1 MKKLL
6 VVMNPFAGT
15 RQANRYLAGIIDIF
29 CKGGYEVGVAMTQK
43 AGDGI
48 ALAEEHARDNDI
60 IVAIGGDGTFNEVVA
75 GVLDSGTDIP
85 IGYIPGGTTNDF
97 ASSVGLNTSTLD
109 AAKSIISGRKQRF
122 DVGKFNGRY
131 FSYVASFGAFTSTAY
146 NVPQDLKNAIGH
158 AAYVLSGITDAVNIK
173 PFHLKVYDKGE
184 AGTGAGAAGDH
195 DAAESTAAGA
205 ASLVNGVPDNVI
217 YEDDYIFGAICNST
231 SMGGIIN
238 LKSSDVDMND
248 GLFEVMLIKAPK
260 DIIDLQAII
269 FALSTQSYSE
279 CEQISF
285 FSSSSMEIEAPEDM
299 PWTLDGEYQEPCTS
313 ISISNVYN
321 AIQLMLP
328 A

>member
-1 MKKLL
+1 MKKML
-6 VVMNPFAGT
+6 VIMNPFAGT
-15 RQANRYLAGIIDIF
+15 RQANKYLAGILDIF
-29 CKGGYEVGVAMTQK
+29 CKGGYDVNIAMTQK

-48 ALAEEHARDNDI
+48 KIAEERAAENDM

-75 GVLDSGTDIP
+75 GVLNTGSDTP
-85 IGYIPGGTTNDF
+85 IGYVPGGTTNDF
-97 ASSVGLNTSTLD
+97 ATSVGLNTSTLE
-109 AAKSIISGRKQRF
+109 AAQSIISGRKQRF
-122 DVGKFNGRY
+122 DIGEFNGRY

-158 AAYVLSGITDAVNIK
+158 AAYVLSGITDVVNIK
-173 PFHLKVYDKGE
+173 PLHLKVSSEGY
-184 AGTGAGAAGDH
+184 T
-195 DAAESTAAGA
+195 
-205 ASLVNGVPDNVI
+205 

-260 DIIDLQAII
+260 DIIDLQSII
-269 FALSTQSYSE
+269 FALSTQSYNE

-285 FSSSSMEIEAPEDM
+285 FSSAKVNIEAPADM
-299 PWTLDGEYQEPCTS
+299 PWTLDGEYQEPC
-313 ISISNVYN
+313 IKVAINNVYN

>member
-1 MKKLL
+1 MKKMLI
-6 VVMNPFAGT
+6 VMNPFAGT

-29 CKGGYEVGVAMTQK
+29 CKDGYEVRVAMTQK

-48 ALAEEHARDNDI
+48 TISQEHASDNDI

-75 GVLDSGTDIP
+75 GVLASGNDTP

-109 AAKSIISGRKQRF
+109 AAQSIVSGRKQRF

-158 AAYVLSGITDAVNIK
+158 AAYVLSGITDVVNIK
-173 PFHLKVYDKGE
+173 PFHLKVYDS
-184 AGTGAGAAGDH
+184 
-195 DAAESTAAGA
+195 DAADGTADEA
-205 ASLVNGVPDNVI
+205 AVSPVSGKKSDII

-285 FSSSSMEIEAPEDM
+285 FSSSKVEIEAPDDM
-299 PWTLDGEYQEPCTS
+299 PWTLDGEYQEPYTD
-313 ISISNVYN
+313 IVVSNVYN

>member
-1 MKKLL
+1 MYLVKKML
-6 VVMNPFAGT
+6 VIMNPFAGT
-15 RQANRYLAGIIDIF
+15 RQANKYLAGILDIF
-29 CKGGYEVGVAMTQK
+29 CKGGFDVNIAMTQK

-48 ALAEEHARDNDI
+48 KIAEERAAENDM

-75 GVLDSGTDIP
+75 GVLNTGSDTP
-85 IGYIPGGTTNDF
+85 IGYVPGGTTNDF
-97 ASSVGLNTSTLD
+97 ATSVGLNTSTLE
-109 AAKSIISGRKQRF
+109 AAQSIVSGRKQRF
-122 DVGKFNGRY
+122 DIGEFNGRY

-158 AAYVLSGITDAVNIK
+158 AAYVLSGITDVVNIK
-173 PFHLKVYDKGE
+173 PLHLKVSSEGY
-184 AGTGAGAAGDH
+184 T
-195 DAAESTAAGA
+195 
-205 ASLVNGVPDNVI
+205 

-260 DIIDLQAII
+260 DIIDLQSII
-269 FALSTQSYSE
+269 FALSTQSYNE

-285 FSSSSMEIEAPEDM
+285 FSSAKVNIEAPADM
-299 PWTLDGEYQEPCTS
+299 PWTLDGEYQEPC
-313 ISISNVYN
+313 IKVAINNVYN